1 MNTPICD
8 FVKQY
13 CEKNPTRLHMPGHK
27 GSSLLGFEHLDITEF
42 DGADVLYHE
51 TGIIAESQQNATR
64 LFGTAKTLYSTE
76 GSSLVIRAMLYLV
89 AQYAKTKGQEP
100 RIAAG
105 RNVHKSFVNAAA
117 LLDIP
122 VDWIYP
128 ETAGQVVSCDISA
141 QGLDRF
147 LDTILQKPTA
157 VYITSPDYLGN
168 IADVQ
173 GLSQVCKK
181 HGVLLVVDNA
191 HGAYLQFLTP
201 SRHPMAL
208 GADLCCDS
216 AHKTLPALTGAGYLH
231 IAKTAPDFLREQAA
245 NALSLFA
252 STSPSYLILQSLDK
266 VNEYLAKGYALSLE
280 DFTQKV
286 FALKERLRKHGYAL
300 VGDEP
305 LKITIAPKSYGYT
318 GIQLA
323 EVLQEEGMV
332 CEFYDP
338 DFLVM
343 MVTPESSEETLWK
356 IEKVLCSLEKKES
369 ILTTPPVISP
379 LKQGCSLHDALFA
392 VGKVLPTNQCLGKIL
407 AQTTVSCPPAIP
419 IVVCGEVLNEQA
431 IALLAYYGIQECI
444 VIE

>member
-1 MNTPICD
+1 
-8 FVKQY
+8 
-13 CEKNPTRLHMPGHK
+13 
-27 GSSLLGFEHLDITEF
+27 
-42 DGADVLYHE
+42 
-51 TGIIAESQQNATR
+51 
-64 LFGTAKTLYSTE
+64 
-76 GSSLVIRAMLYLV
+76 LV
-89 AQYAKTKGQEP
+89 AQYGKTKGQEP
-100 RIAAG
+100 RIVAG

-117 LLDIP
+117 LLDLS

-252 STSPSYLILQSLDK
+252 STSPSYLTLQSLDA
-266 VNEYLAKGYALSLE
+266 VNAYLAHTYPKLLEIFLPEAEAVKQRLQAKG
-280 DFTQKV
+280 FTLQ
-286 FALKERLRKHGYAL
+286 GQ
-300 VGDEP
+300 EP
-305 LKITIAPKSYGYT
+305 LKLTLAPKTFGYT
-318 GIQLA
+318 GMELA
-323 EVLQEEGMV
+323 ALLEAHDVL
-332 CEFYDP
+332 CEFCDP
-338 DFLVM
+338 DFLVLM
-343 MVTPESSEETLWK
+343 LTPELGQQGLQRLETILTALPPRAA
-356 IEKVLCSLEKKES
+356 ILTAPPPLPAPARACSLR
-369 ILTTPPVISP
+369 
-379 LKQGCSLHDALFA
+379 QALFSPA
-392 VGKVLPTNQCLGKIL
+392 CTLPTADCLGKVL
-407 AQTTVSCPPAIP
+407 AQATVSCPPAIP
-419 IVVCGEVLNEQA
+419 PVVCGEVLDETA
-431 IALLAYYGIQECI
+431 IACLAYYGIDTCRVLI
-444 VIE
+444 